1 MSAPVIDAPK
11 ASGGE
16 YWFIYILCI
25 VAVAVFVMYLLNRY
39 QEGRIHTIMD
49 RMETLHSFNAKGAQW
64 CDYPAEKYEGREKGD
79 REPFVD
85 GAAAPS
91 PAPAPAPAPALA
103 PGPAIE
109 PTVPPTAPPQ
119 PSEPSPTPPS
129 MGARMPMDMMDAA
142 GPVQQARSQ
151 TQLIQEQQQK
161 KLKELEVP
169 ELPHS
174 GFFENE
180 NPADTVVY
188 DRQITARL
196 KVMSRNASDSI
207 RGDLRIVPDPDR
219 GMFNIPLSAM
229 RDLNRGALSQIADVQ
244 CANQKGDILYS
255 NDTPRDSISGDWAE
269 FDYPPRHPY
278 T

>member
-1 MSAPVIDAPK
+1 M
-11 ASGGE
+11 G
-16 YWFIYILCI
+16 
-25 VAVAVFVMYLLNRY
+25 
-39 QEGRIHTIMD
+39 
-49 RMETLHSFNAKGAQW
+49 
-64 CDYPAEKYEGREKGD
+64 
-79 REPFVD
+79 
-85 GAAAPS
+85 
-91 PAPAPAPAPALA
+91 ALA
-103 PGPAIE
+103 PK
-109 PTVPPTAPPQ
+109 
-119 PSEPSPTPPS
+119 
-129 MGARMPMDMMDAA
+129 DMMDAA

-151 TQLIQEQQQK
+151 TQMIQEQQQK

-174 GFFENE
+174 GFFEDE

-219 GMFNIPLSAM
+219 GMFNIPMSAM

-255 NDTPRDSISGDWAE
+255 NDTPRDSISSDWAE